1 MSAKHPSVH
10 AAFIVSTD
18 SQGGEDDEE
27 DRSLLY
33 SYPRDAPAGSTA
45 SHINSFKSLSLAIR
59 GVLDSIC
66 GEKTKL
72 VHLEHGNTRMLL
84 ASAHLESVMLVV
96 ALRQLVP
103 PSAATA
109 LVLHLAEVL
118 VLLLGPFASWG
129 LLPQS
134 AKAPGGARAGGAG
147 GPAQTSAET
156 QAILDRVF
164 EGVLGQIDSPL
175 WGARMAPWNCFESSC
190 LHLALPGRLQQRLA
204 GIVAEH
210 AAQHHKAPFS
220 FFRKHSCLMYRGL
233 LLASDLHPRHAKQLW
248 QLLWTLGVLQHAGG
262 LPCQI
267 LTRIVHLP
275 HPSSAGAAAAAG
287 RGPAG
292 AGGGTAAATA
302 AAVAALQQHEGAAGV
317 TVSEQPMGRSLLV
330 VASAMQLVMAVVLT
344 GYDEEIE
351 EELAGRLEGHSAAE
365 LLQRIHGALGPD
377 LERLVEA
384 SVVYSA
390 AARSLDATPA
400 AAGDAAA
407 VGARGGAGGAAGGKG
422 GGGGAGGAGAGG
434 GAVGSNLLFRLM
446 MRNRSMPQGVG
457 GKPHQPPP
465 PPPPHQQAVRPSN
478 SAEVPF
484 GPYSVP
490 ASPDGR
496 QAPGRSNTGH
506 GGGGGNRLASTPT
519 GGQPHD
525 RSGRGGRAAPGGGGS
540 PTNAAAACVPV
551 PAPEGAVFLIAH
563 DAPHGC
569 VRFLGDLPGGG
580 GGGSGGA
587 LAAVWRA
594 VAACR
599 LRFGAHN
606 VAIAAPP
613 KHARLTMTLDQIE
626 QLSAVRSQREG
637 GQRLG
642 TADSSPW
649 QYHPELASLAAVHSL
664 TLRLQL
670 PAEPGGGGGGGGGGD
685 GGGGG
690 GGAAAEPAPTPTGKS
705 WLARVSSSR
714 AGGSAGGASSGTGTS
729 SGGAASSG
737 GAPPTGGGQANTS
750 AHAGAGAGSAA
761 APALYLTAALF
772 PDTRELYICHGPDVD
787 ETRLVEGLWDSGP
800 LGQELWVREDMGVVS

>member
-33 SYPRDAPAGSTA
+33 SYPRDAPVGSTA

-72 VHLEHGNTRMLL
+72 VHLEHGGTRMLL

-109 LVLHLAEVL
+109 LVLHLAEAL
-118 VLLLGPFASWG
+118 VLLMGPFAQWG
-129 LLPQS
+129 LMQ
-134 AKAPGGARAGGAG
+134 AKTSGGAGPGGAG

-156 QAILDRVF
+156 QALLDRVF
-164 EGVLGQIDSPL
+164 EGVLTQIDSPQ
-175 WGARMAPWNCFESSC
+175 WCARMAPWNCFESSC
-190 LHLALPGRLQQRLA
+190 LYLALPGRLQQRLA
-204 GIVAEH
+204 GLVAEH

-292 AGGGTAAATA
+292 GGGGTAAATA
-302 AAVAALQQHEGAAGV
+302 AAVAALQHESAGV
-317 TVSEQPMGRSLLV
+317 TVSEQPTGRSLLV
-330 VASAMQLVMAVVLT
+330 VASAMHMVMAVVLT

-365 LLQRIHGALGPD
+365 LLQKMHSVLGPD

-384 SVVYSA
+384 SAVYSA
-390 AARSLDATPA
+390 AARSLDTAPA
-400 AAGDAAA
+400 AAGDATAA
-407 VGARGGAGGAAGGKG
+407 GARGAGAGAAGGKG
-422 GGGGAGGAGAGG
+422 AAGAGG
-434 GAVGSNLLFRLM
+434 GGGGAAGGANLLFRLM
-446 MRNRSMPQGVG
+446 MRNR
-457 GKPHQPPP
+457 
-465 PPPPHQQAVRPSN
+465 
-478 SAEVPF
+478 AEVPF
-484 GPYSVP
+484 CPYSVP

-496 QAPGRSNTGH
+496 QPPGRSSTGH
-506 GGGGGNRLASTPT
+506 GGGGGGRLATTPT

-525 RSGRGGRAAPGGGGS
+525 RSGRGSRATPGGGGGGGAGGANPLTGS
-540 PTNAAAACVPV
+540 PTYAASMPV
-551 PAPEGAVFLIAH
+551 AAPEGVLFLIAH
-563 DAPHGC
+563 DAPHGG

-580 GGGSGGA
+580 GGGGGA

-626 QLSAVRSQREG
+626 QLSAARSQREG

-670 PAEPGGGGGGGGGGD
+670 PAAAPGPAAGAAGGGE
-685 GGGGG
+685 
-690 GGAAAEPAPTPTGKS
+690 GAAAEPAATPTGKS
-705 WLARVSSSR
+705 WLARVSGSR
-714 AGGSAGGASSGTGTS
+714 AGGSTGGTSSGTGGASSS
-729 SGGAASSG
+729 GAASSG
-737 GAPPTGGGQANTS
+737 GAPPAS
-750 AHAGAGAGSAA
+750 ASTHVASGPAA
-761 APALYLTAALF
+761 EVLYLTAALF

-787 ETRLVEGLWDSGP
+787 ETRLVEGLWDSP

>member
-1 MSAKHPSVH
+1 MSAKPPSAHPSVH

-72 VHLEHGNTRMLL
+72 VHLEHGGTRMLL

-109 LVLHLAEVL
+109 LVLHLAETL
-118 VLLLGPFASWG
+118 VLLMGPFAQWG
-129 LLPQS
+129 LIQ
-134 AKAPGGARAGGAG
+134 AKTPGGARPGSAG

-164 EGVLGQIDSPL
+164 EGVLTQIDSPQ
-175 WGARMAPWNCFESSC
+175 WGPRMAPWTCFESSC
-190 LHLALPGRLQQRLA
+190 LYLALPGRLQQRLA

-292 AGGGTAAATA
+292 GAGGTAAATA
-302 AAVAALQQHEGAAGV
+302 AAVAALQHESAGV

-330 VASAMQLVMAVVLT
+330 VASAMHMVMAVVLT

-365 LLQRIHGALGPD
+365 LLQRLHGALGAD

-384 SVVYSA
+384 SGVYSA

-407 VGARGGAGGAAGGKG
+407 AGARGGAGGAAGGKG
-422 GGGGAGGAGAGG
+422 AAAGG
-434 GAVGSNLLFRLM
+434 GAAGGANLLFRLM
-446 MRNRSMPQGVG
+446 MRNRSTPHGVG
-457 GKPHQPPP
+457 GKPQLPPP
-465 PPPPHQQAVRPSN
+465 VRPPS
-478 SAEVPF
+478 SVEVPF
-484 GPYSVP
+484 GPYSSVP

-496 QAPGRSNTGH
+496 LPPGRSSTGH
-506 GGGGGNRLASTPT
+506 AGPGGGGRLATTPT

-525 RSGRGGRAAPGGGGS
+525 RSGRGGRTGPGGGGAAAPTLTSS
-540 PTNAAAACVPV
+540 PTYACLPV
-551 PAPEGAVFLIAH
+551 PAPEGALFLIAH

-569 VRFLGDLPGGG
+569 VRFLGDLPAG
-580 GGGSGGA
+580 GGA

-670 PAEPGGGGGGGGGGD
+670 PAAEARGAAGAGAGAAAGAE
-685 GGGGG
+685 
-690 GGAAAEPAPTPTGKS
+690 GAAAEPAPTPTGKS

-714 AGGSAGGASSGTGTS
+714 VGGSAGGASSGTG

-737 GAPPTGGGQANTS
+737 GAPPAT
-750 AHAGAGAGSAA
+750 AGAGAGGTQGVGGAA
-761 APALYLTAALF
+761 TGTAPVLYLTAALF

-787 ETRLVEGLWDSGP
+787 ETRLVEGLWDSP
-800 LGQELWVREDMGVVS
+800 LGQELWVREDLGVAS